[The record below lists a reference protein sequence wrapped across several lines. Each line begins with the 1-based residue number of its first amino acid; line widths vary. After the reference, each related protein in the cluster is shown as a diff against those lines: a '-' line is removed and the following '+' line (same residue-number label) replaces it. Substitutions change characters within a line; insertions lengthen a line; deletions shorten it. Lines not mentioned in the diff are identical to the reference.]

1 MLFYTEIIKQYLI
14 SSYSNIACQIKVK
27 ARSIMFHN
35 KKCTIG
41 RDTNHVVFQ
50 LCTCSC
56 IMNSQYLNSIFL
68 SLNNP
73 LNKYDFLKGGYLLK
87 SMINM
92 VLFLKIHLLQRSS
105 FSQNSVNTR
114 THTGASRS
122 NTLTPALC
130 SNHRIT
136 VDYVKYSLSS
146 IR

>member
-56 IMNSQYLNSIFL
+56 IMNSQYLNSIFFIPEQ
-68 SLNNP
+68 SSKQIRFSERRIFIEEHDKYGIVFKNP
-73 LNKYDFLKGGYLLK
+73 PPSTILLFSK
-87 SMINM
+87 
-92 VLFLKIHLLQRSS
+92 QRKHTNTHWCIAEQHTNTS
-105 FSQNSVNTR
+105 FVQQSQN
-114 THTGASRS
+114 
-122 NTLTPALC
+122 
-130 SNHRIT
+130 HR
-136 VDYVKYSLSS
+136 
-146 IR
+146 